1 MDKESAE
8 HLIKLSELV
17 ARTAKTMEDLLEVVE
32 KMNQRI
38 NVLQQLIKEQQNAT
52 TKFTDPKRWNY
63 GPLYTTIR

>member
-52 TKFTDPKRWNY
+52 TKFTDPKR
-63 GPLYTTIR
+63 